1 MLREDFLEDALLN
14 PNLGVE
20 EREEKKESSCNLLS
34 FASTVALDNKSTWL
48 RSYG

>member
-20 EREEKKESSCNLLS
+20 EREENIL
-34 FASTVALDNKSTWL
+34 FTITVQVRKGCVGKCRKGTFL
-48 RSYG
+48 R